1 MGLVAAIYGLIC
13 YTVFLSSFLYAI
25 GFVGNLV
32 VPKTIDSSTG
42 ADLPLAIVIDL
53 VLLGLFAVQHSVM
66 ARQGFKAAWTRIVPR
81 AVERS
86 TYVLIS
92 SLLLALIC
100 WKWQAIPTVVWDV
113 SSPVFRTLLLAMFA
127 VGWVTVL
134 LSTFMVNH
142 FDLFGLR
149 QVYLRLRGLEY
160 TPLNF
165 TERALYRFV
174 RHPIYLGFIIA
185 FWATPRM
192 SLGHLLFAIAT
203 TGYIF
208 VGIFLEERDLMKYHA
223 VEYGAYRARVPML
236 LPTGVKRGCPVA
248 ADSFRSVR

>member
-1 MGLVAAIYGLIC
+1 
-13 YTVFLSSFLYAI
+13 
-25 GFVGNLV
+25 
-32 VPKTIDSSTG
+32 
-42 ADLPLAIVIDL
+42 
-53 VLLGLFAVQHSVM
+53 
-66 ARQGFKAAWTRIVPR
+66 
-81 AVERS
+81 
-86 TYVLIS
+86 
-92 SLLLALIC
+92 
-100 WKWQAIPTVVWDV
+100 
-113 SSPVFRTLLLAMFA
+113 MFA
-127 VGWVTVL
+127 VGWLTVL

-149 QVYLRLRGLEY
+149 QVYLRLRGVEY
-160 TPLNF
+160 TPLGF

-185 FWATPRM
+185 FWATPHM

-248 ADSFRSVR
+248 ADVFRGGEGAKLDTRPR